1 MPTQTESSCP
11 DRLLTTAEV
20 SDILGVTEG
29 TLMAWRSTSRYPLPF
44 VKVGRLV
51 KYRSQD
57 IQEFIKQ
64 RLRTGTSL
72 ELDAHTEARE
82 PREGDCHV

>member
-1 MPTQTESSCP
+1 MVSLNESNCP

-29 TLMAWRSTSRYPLPF
+29 TLMAWRSTFRYPLPF

-57 IQEFIKQ
+57 IQDFIRQ
-64 RLRTGTSL
+64 RLHTGTPLGFETYVGINPPS
-72 ELDAHTEARE
+72 EVKPHD
-82 PREGDCHV
+82 

>member
-1 MPTQTESSCP
+1 MVSLNESNCP

-29 TLMAWRSTSRYPLPF
+29 TLMAWRSTLRYPLPF

-57 IQEFIKQ
+57 IQEFICQ
-64 RLRTGTSL
+64 RLHSGTPLGFETYVGRNRPNEVESH
-72 ELDAHTEARE
+72 D
-82 PREGDCHV
+82 